1 MECSLLSSLS
11 IINSRWNKTPVST
24 RESPVVISE
33 VLLSPRQM
41 ETLQQAR
48 GVALKSDLHT
58 KQRAGEPSRAESQR
72 PVDIRKI
79 QD

>member
-41 ETLQQAR
+41 ETLQQIR
-48 GVALKSDLHT
+48 SG
-58 KQRAGEPSRAESQR
+58 SR
-72 PVDIRKI
+72 I
-79 QD
+79 